1 VERSRGSS
9 LGQQRGISRSRTKA
23 KQTWHQ
29 ARRPGH
35 DGVRAGRQRQ
45 DAGWTFLAS
54 DRGKIRV
61 ATIGRPHAGSAPQS
75 PLSKLPLRSGF
86 LARLTSTPLGPDDAR
101 QKAVSARAT

>member
-1 VERSRGSS
+1 M
-9 LGQQRGISRSRTKA
+9 
-23 KQTWHQ
+23 
-29 ARRPGH
+29 RP
-35 DGVRAGRQRQ
+35 GRQRQ

-54 DRGKIRV
+54 DRVKIRV

-101 QKAVSARAT
+101 QKAVSAREQPRDVNSSIINLEPTHRPPRLA